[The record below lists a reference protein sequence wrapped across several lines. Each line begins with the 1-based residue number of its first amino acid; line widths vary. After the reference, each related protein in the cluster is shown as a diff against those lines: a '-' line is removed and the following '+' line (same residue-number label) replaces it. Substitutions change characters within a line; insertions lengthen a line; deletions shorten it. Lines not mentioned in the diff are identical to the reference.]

1 VCLLQIEKEIPVNQQ
16 ITPAG
21 PKPSPA
27 KMLSEL
33 SNTTTL
39 MWIGVALLI
48 HVVVFG
54 ATSINYLRGAL
65 AGHSAEPP
73 TAEAAPPAGS
83 PAAAPAATPA
93 PAPVAASAVPPAT
106 PAAASTPSPEAK
118 PAAASDEAKMLEA
131 HKDSP
136 EVKAITEAAKPSE
149 LPKGP
154 SHNAM
159 ELDSLE
165 GK

>member
-1 VCLLQIEKEIPVNQQ
+1 MSQK

-21 PKPSPA
+21 PKASPA

-33 SNTTTL
+33 SNTNTL

-54 ATSINYLRGAL
+54 ATSINYLRSAL
-65 AGHSAEPP
+65 AVRSVDPP
-73 TAEAAPPAGS
+73 AQTAPPAADTAS
-83 PAAAPAATPA
+83 APAATPA
-93 PAPVAASAVPPAT
+93 PAAAPASAPAPVT
-106 PAAASTPSPEAK
+106 AATVLPAAAAPSKTPSPETK
-118 PAAASDEAKMLEA
+118 PAEVTDEAKMLEA

-136 EVKAITEAAKPSE
+136 VVKSITEAAKPGE

-159 ELDSLE
+159 ELDSLD

>member
-1 VCLLQIEKEIPVNQQ
+1 MSHN

-33 SNTTTL
+33 SNTNTL

-54 ATSINYLRGAL
+54 ATSVDYLRSAL
-65 AGHSAEPP
+65 AVRPAEPQ
-73 TAEAAPPAGS
+73 AQAAPPAGN
-83 PAAAPAATPA
+83 
-93 PAPVAASAVPPAT
+93 PPA
-106 PAAASTPSPEAK
+106 AK
-118 PAAASDEAKMLEA
+118 PAAASAMASAHAPAAASTVPPPTANAPTSEAKPAEVPDEAKMLEA

-136 EVKAITEAAKPSE
+136 VVKSISEVAKPGE
-149 LPKGP
+149 LPKAP
-154 SHNAM
+154 AHNAL
-159 ELDSLE
+159 ELDSLD